1 MTSAPAQRSA
11 AGPWIVAGLA
21 AAAHLVV
28 GFFYAVS
35 GLAIPLY
42 ALVPL
47 WIFWVALAFSLLK
60 LAIRRSWWTPIIP
73 VVAAAVLV
81 LTATV
86 GDAFLGWTA

>member
-1 MTSAPAQRSA
+1 MTSAPLQKSPV
-11 AGPWIVAGLA
+11 GPWIVATLA

-47 WIFWVALAFSLLK
+47 WIFWIVSAFWLQK
-60 LAIRRSWWTPIIP
+60 LAIRRSWWTPAVP

-81 LTATV
+81 LTAAA

>member
-1 MTSAPAQRSA
+1 MTSAPVQRPP

-35 GLAIPLY
+35 GLAVPLY
-42 ALVPL
+42 ALAPL
-47 WIFWVALAFSLLK
+47 WMLWVASAFYLLK
-60 LAIRRSWWTPIIP
+60 LAIRRSWWTPVVP
-73 VVAAAVLV
+73 VAAAAVLV
-81 LTATV
+81 VTAVV

>member
-1 MTSAPAQRSA
+1 MDPTPVRPRSV
-11 AGPWIVAGLA
+11 GPLLVAGVA
-21 AAAHLVV
+21 AVAHLAV

-47 WIFWVALAFSLLK
+47 WIFWVALAFRLQR
-60 LAIRRSWWTPIIP
+60 LAIRRSWWTPAVP

-81 LTATV
+81 LTAAA

>member
-1 MTSAPAQRSA
+1 MTSAPVQRSA
-11 AGPWIVAGLA
+11 VGPWIVAGLA

-47 WIFWVALAFSLLK
+47 WIFWIACAFYLLR
-60 LAIRRSWWTPIIP
+60 LAIRRSWWTPAVP

-81 LTATV
+81 LTAMF
-86 GDAFLGWTA
+86 GDAVLGWTA

>member
-1 MTSAPAQRSA
+1 MTSAPAQRST

-28 GFFYAVS
+28 GLFYAVS

-47 WIFWVALAFSLLK
+47 WIFWVALAFYLLK

-73 VVAAAVLV
+73 VIAAAVLV

>member
-1 MTSAPAQRSA
+1 MASPAGERSPV
-11 AGPWIVAGLA
+11 GPWIVAGLA

-47 WIFWVALAFSLLK
+47 CVLWVALALWLLR
-60 LAIRRSWWTPIIP
+60 LAIRRSWWTPAVP

-81 LTATV
+81 LAATA
-86 GDAFLGWTA
+86 GGAFLGWTA

>member
-1 MTSAPAQRSA
+1 
-11 AGPWIVAGLA
+11 VAGVA
-21 AAAHLVV
+21 AVAHLAV

-47 WIFWVALAFSLLK
+47 WIFWVALAFWLQK
-60 LAIRRSWWTPIIP
+60 LAIRRSWWTPAVP

-81 LTATV
+81 LTAAA